1 MRLVNHKFLKF
12 LPCAVLISVLHK
24 YILLSNYTF
33 KTQNVKSSWRH
44 FSLQNH
50 HSLFPMMEEDNLSD
64 LLDVCFELLWLVV
77 CDCFIVHTFHQP
89 LNNGLN
95 FLCGSC

>member
-1 MRLVNHKFLKF
+1 MMLVNLKFLKF
-12 LPCAVLISVLHK
+12 VLRAVLISVLHK

-44 FSLQNH
+44 FSLRNH
-50 HSLFPMMEEDNLSD
+50 HSLLPTMEEDNLSD

-77 CDCFIVHTFHQP
+77 HECFIVHTFHQP
-89 LNNGLN
+89 LNSGLN